1 MEFSS
6 ADLPQG
12 IKLNLETLF
21 VSPLNR
27 VREPGMSNVPAYVP
41 AFCSPQSNSKQKLNY
56 KCCLNPGTELSEKRW
71 HLRGFLEVGCFSH

>member
-6 ADLPQG
+6 ADHPQG

-21 VSPLNR
+21 VSPLNKIG
-27 VREPGMSNVPAYVP
+27 EPGMSNVPAYVT

-56 KCCLNPGTELSEKRW
+56 K
-71 HLRGFLEVGCFSH
+71 FA